1 MISLDGLK
9 VEIGDGV
16 TFLTYLILN
25 LKKLNLKEFLFKID
39 STNNYVLILRNSFE
53 YFKRKNI

>member
-53 YFKRKNI
+53 YF